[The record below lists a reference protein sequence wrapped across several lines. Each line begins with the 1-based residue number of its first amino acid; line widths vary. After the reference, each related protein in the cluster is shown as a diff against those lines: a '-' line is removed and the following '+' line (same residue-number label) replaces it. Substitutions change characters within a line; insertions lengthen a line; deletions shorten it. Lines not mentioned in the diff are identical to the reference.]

1 MNRTGYRLLGYVVW
15 RGAKWYV
22 RGVYLSRLPS
32 ARTVALAGAGGLLV
46 SGAAVA
52 LARRAVQG

>member
-1 MNRTGYRLLGYVVW
+1 MNRTGYRLVGLLAW

-22 RGVYLSRLPS
+22 RRVYLSRLPS
-32 ARTVALAGAGGLLV
+32 ARTIALAGAGGLLA

-52 LARRAVQG
+52 LARRAAQS